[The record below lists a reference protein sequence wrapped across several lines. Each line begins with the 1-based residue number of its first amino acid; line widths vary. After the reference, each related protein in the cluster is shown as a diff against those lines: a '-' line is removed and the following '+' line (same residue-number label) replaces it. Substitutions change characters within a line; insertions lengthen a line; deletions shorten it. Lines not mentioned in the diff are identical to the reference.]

1 MASKIEDYGLIGN
14 METAAIV
21 SRSGAIDW
29 LCAPYFDSD
38 ACFSA
43 LLGYE
48 EHGRWSLSPTVA
60 VRENQQRYRGGHD
73 DPGMT
78 DFICEGGAVRVTD
91 FMPLVRGG
99 ALRPRAD
106 RGGARGEK
114 SRWRCSSGCAFRVR
128 RRSAVDP
135 RSRSAASGS

>member
-38 ACFSA
+38 ACFLA

-48 EHGRWSLSPTVA
+48 STGA
-60 VRENQQRYRGGHD
+60 GH
-73 DPGMT
+73 
-78 DFICEGGAVRVTD
+78 
-91 FMPLVRGG
+91 
-99 ALRPRAD
+99 
-106 RGGARGEK
+106 
-114 SRWRCSSGCAFRVR
+114 
-128 RRSAVDP
+128 
-135 RSRSAASGS
+135 

>member
-60 VRENQQRYRGGHD
+60 VRENRQRYRD
-73 DPGMT
+73 DTMILET

-91 FMPLVRGG
+91 FMPLRGG
-99 ALRPRAD
+99 RCDLVRI
-106 RGGARGEK
+106 EK
-114 SRWRCSSGCAFRVR
+114 SRWRCSSGCASG
-128 RRSAVDP
+128 SATICRGS